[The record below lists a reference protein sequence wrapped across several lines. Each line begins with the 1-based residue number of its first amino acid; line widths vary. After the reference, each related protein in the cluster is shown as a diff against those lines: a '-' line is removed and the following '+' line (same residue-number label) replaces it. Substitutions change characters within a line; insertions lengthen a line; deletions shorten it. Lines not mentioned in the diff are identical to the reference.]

1 MTRFKNAPNSLYRP
15 RRFYTDVA
23 VVDGTITLDG
33 KPVKTPNKTV
43 VQLDPRVAELIAA
56 EWQAQVEW
64 IDPSQMPLTRLVNS
78 AIDRD
83 AEETPV
89 IVDEVLRYLET
100 DLTLYRAEGPADLVA
115 AQAAAWDA
123 PLARFNAAFAASL
136 TPTTDLTVTPV
147 DPDLSA
153 RMQTWVLG
161 LHPITRAAVGR
172 LVGMVGSAVL
182 THDAVL
188 GCSDAQAVFAAA
200 RVDED
205 HQISR
210 WGADD
215 EAAEA
220 AANVRTEMLSICALI
235 ATMSDTSS
243 L

>member
-1 MTRFKNAPNSLYRP
+1 MSTFKNAPNALYRP

-23 VVDGTITLDG
+23 VVDGTVTLDG
-33 KPVKTPNKTV
+33 KPVKTPNKTL
-43 VQLDPRVAELIAA
+43 VQLPDPVADLVAA

-83 AEETPV
+83 SEETPI

-123 PLARFNAAFAASL
+123 PLARVNAAFDAQL
-136 TPTTDLTVTPV
+136 TPTQ
-147 DPDLSA
+147 DLSVTA
-153 RMQTWVLG
+153 VDAHLREGMQAWVLA

-172 LVGMVGSAVL
+172 LVGMIGSAVL
-182 THDAVL
+182 VHDIASGNL
-188 GCSDAQAVFAAA
+188 HAEQAYRAS

-210 WGADD
+210 WGADA

-220 AANVRTEMLSICALI
+220 AANVHTEMLSICALI
-235 ATMSDTSS
+235 AAMR
-243 L
+243 